1 MLSKV
6 GLPWLGCC
14 VRFAGLGLL
23 LFPVLSPIL
32 AGMLCPPPYCLRS
45 CLLAC
50 LPSWLGCRVCV
61 LGLSP
66 KFHVRFV
73 QLFGVY
79 GGVIFLAGPTRREW
93 GSLNLYI
100 GILGIHSLIP
110 YSGPASFLSPVL
122 GQIFSQHSRLP
133 MMSMVS
139 FRLLTACWG
148 EILYCRCRRCRKTTT
163 STAIHGQ
170 KWVLKLVVLLYKVTF
185 LCLHMFTSNEYHS

>member
-79 GGVIFLAGPTRREW
+79 GGVIIGKSRVLLRGISTEPKPVWVRQLRKDCTCQHTCPNSGDCFSACVGFRSCSRRCP
-93 GSLNLYI
+93 SISSHLKSCLRVD
-100 GILGIHSLIP
+100 
-110 YSGPASFLSPVL
+110 AFLS
-122 GQIFSQHSRLP
+122 I
-133 MMSMVS
+133 
-139 FRLLTACWG
+139 A
-148 EILYCRCRRCRKTTT
+148 
-163 STAIHGQ
+163 
-170 KWVLKLVVLLYKVTF
+170 
-185 LCLHMFTSNEYHS
+185 